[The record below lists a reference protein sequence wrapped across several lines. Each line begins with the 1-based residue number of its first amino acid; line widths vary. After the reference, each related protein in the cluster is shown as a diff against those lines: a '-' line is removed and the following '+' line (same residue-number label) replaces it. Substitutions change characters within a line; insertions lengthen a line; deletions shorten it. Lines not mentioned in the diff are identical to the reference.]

1 VLRRAGWAVDDF
13 ALRRGHVYGTVLVN
27 IEARRT
33 VDLLTPDDVRHRRL
47 TRTFKGTRL
56 AERQAGNRNC

>member
-1 VLRRAGWAVDDF
+1 MTSRC
-13 ALRRGHVYGTVLVN
+13 RGYVYGTVLVN

-47 TRTFKGTRL
+47 ARTLKGTRL
-56 AERQAGNRNC
+56 AERQTGNRNC